1 MKEARMLE
9 KIQQMDNRLELFET
23 LQKHWGGFFLQYEMA
38 MNELKT
44 DFQIIDLEWKVKN
57 GYSPIEH
64 MKGRI
69 KSPISLFKKIEKKG
83 IPFSQEEVMNNIHDI
98 AGLRIVTTFID
109 DVYLLKEHIE
119 QREDI
124 QVLKIKD
131 YIRNPKPSGY
141 KSLHMVVKTQLILS
155 TDVLWV
161 PAEIQIRTSSMD
173 FWASTEHKLNYKYN
187 GGVVPEDAKQEL
199 IELSRS
205 AFELDKQMSQLRR
218 QLLK

>member
-1 MKEARMLE
+1 MKEERMLE
-9 KIQQMDNRLELFET
+9 KIQQMDNRMEVFET
-23 LQKHWGGFFLQYEMA
+23 LQKHWGSFFLQYEMA

-44 DFQIIDLEWKVKN
+44 DFQIIDLEWKVKK

-69 KSPISLFKKIEKKG
+69 KSPISLLKKIEKKG
-83 IPFSQEEVMNNIHDI
+83 ITFSQEEVMNNIHDI

-131 YIRNPKPSGY
+131 YIRNPKPTGY

-161 PAEIQIRTSSMD
+161 PAEIQIRTSAMD